1 MKTRSKTK
9 MEEIIRYVEQYYMT
23 CAASPST
30 TKIAEKIGVS
40 RGTAYKYLVEMA
52 ERGLIGYDGKT
63 IMTSRMKHMNTDRLN
78 VPIVG
83 AVRCG
88 SPEEEHE
95 EINEYVSLPASLF
108 GYGDY
113 FILCAKGD
121 SMNIA
126 GIDEGDYVVVERCT
140 EAKVG
145 DIVAVLDE
153 DNCSTL
159 KRLGYDSIRGRY
171 YLKAES
177 SNPVNNNLYPREI
190 VIQGI
195 ARNIIKKI

>member
-78 VPIVG
+78 VPIVETI
-83 AVRCG
+83 RCG

-121 SMNIA
+121 SMNLA
-126 GIDEGDYVVVERCT
+126 GIDEGDYVVVERRT
-140 EAKVG
+140 EAKAG

-171 YLKAES
+171 YLRAES
-177 SNPVNNNLYPREI
+177 SNPVNKNLYPQEI

>member
-88 SPEEEHE
+88 PPEEEHE

-121 SMNIA
+121 SMNLA
-126 GIDEGDYVVVERCT
+126 GIDEGDYVVVERRT

-159 KRLGYDSIRGRY
+159 KRLGYDSANSHTPGS
-171 YLKAES
+171 A
-177 SNPVNNNLYPREI
+177 
-190 VIQGI
+190 GT
-195 ARNIIKKI
+195 

>member
-121 SMNIA
+121 SMNLA
-126 GIDEGDYVVVERCT
+126 GIDDGDFIVVERRA

-145 DIVAVLDE
+145 DIVASLDE

-177 SNPVNNNLYPREI
+177 SNPVNKNLYPREI

>member
-23 CAASPST
+23 CAVSPST

-121 SMNIA
+121 SMNLA
-126 GIDEGDYVVVERCT
+126 GIDEGDYVVVERRT
-140 EAKVG
+140 EAKAG

-177 SNPVNNNLYPREI
+177 SNPVNKNLYPQEI

>member
-63 IMTSRMKHMNTDRLN
+63 IMTSRMRHMNTDRLN

-121 SMNIA
+121 SMNLA
-126 GIDEGDYVVVERCT
+126 GIDEGDYVVVERRT
-140 EAKVG
+140 EAKAG

-177 SNPVNNNLYPREI
+177 SNPVNKNLYPQEI

>member
-121 SMNIA
+121 SMNLA
-126 GIDEGDYVVVERCT
+126 GIDEGDYVVVERRT

-145 DIVAVLDE
+145 DIVAALDE

-177 SNPVNNNLYPREI
+177 SNPVNKNLYPREI

>member
-23 CAASPST
+23 CAVSPST

-78 VPIVG
+78 VPLVG
-83 AVRCG
+83 TIRCG

-121 SMNIA
+121 SMNLA
-126 GIDEGDYVVVERCT
+126 GIDEGDYVVVERRT

-145 DIVAVLDE
+145 DIVAALDE

-177 SNPVNNNLYPREI
+177 SNPVNKNLYPQEI

>member
-23 CAASPST
+23 CAVSPST

-78 VPIVG
+78 VPLVG
-83 AVRCG
+83 TIRCG

-145 DIVAVLDE
+145 DIVAALDE

-177 SNPVNNNLYPREI
+177 SNPVNKNLYPREI

>member
-23 CAASPST
+23 CAVSPST
-30 TKIAEKIGVS
+30 TKIAEKIGDS

-63 IMTSRMKHMNTDRLN
+63 IMTSRMKHVNTDRLN

-121 SMNIA
+121 SMNLA
-126 GIDEGDYVVVERCT
+126 GIDEGDYVVVERRT
-140 EAKVG
+140 EAKAG

-177 SNPVNNNLYPREI
+177 SNPVNKNLYPREI

>member
-1 MKTRSKTK
+1 
-9 MEEIIRYVEQYYMT
+9 
-23 CAASPST
+23 
-30 TKIAEKIGVS
+30 
-40 RGTAYKYLVEMA
+40 MA

-63 IMTSRMKHMNTDRLN
+63 IMTSRMKHINTDRLN
-78 VPIVG
+78 GPIVG

-95 EINEYVSLPASLF
+95 DINEYVSLPASLF

-121 SMNIA
+121 SMNLA
-126 GIDEGDYVVVERCT
+126 GIDEGDYVVVERRT
-140 EAKVG
+140 EAKAG

-177 SNPVNNNLYPREI
+177 SNPVNKNLYPREI

>member
-63 IMTSRMKHMNTDRLN
+63 IMSSRMKHMNTDRLN

-121 SMNIA
+121 SMNLA
-126 GIDEGDYVVVERCT
+126 GIAEGDYVVVERCT

-177 SNPVNNNLYPREI
+177 SNPVNKNLYPREI

>member
-63 IMTSRMKHMNTDRLN
+63 IMTSRMKHMNTDHLN

-121 SMNIA
+121 SMNLA
-126 GIDEGDYVVVERCT
+126 GIDEGDYVVVERRT

-177 SNPVNNNLYPREI
+177 SNPVNKNLYPQEI

>member
-23 CAASPST
+23 CAVSPST

-52 ERGLIGYDGKT
+52 ECGLIGYDGKT
-63 IMTSRMKHMNTDRLN
+63 IMTSRIKHMNTDRLN

-88 SPEEEHE
+88 PPEEEHE

-121 SMNIA
+121 SMNLA
-126 GIDEGDYVVVERCT
+126 GIDEGDYVVVERRT
-140 EAKVG
+140 EAKAG

-177 SNPVNNNLYPREI
+177 SNPVNKNLYPQEI

>member
-78 VPIVG
+78 VPLVG
-83 AVRCG
+83 TIRCG

-121 SMNIA
+121 SMNLA
-126 GIDEGDYVVVERCT
+126 GIDEGDYVVVERRT

-145 DIVAVLDE
+145 DIVAALDE

-177 SNPVNNNLYPREI
+177 SNPVNKNLYPQEI

>member
-121 SMNIA
+121 SMNLA
-126 GIDEGDYVVVERCT
+126 GIDEGDYVVVERRT
-140 EAKVG
+140 EAKAG

-177 SNPVNNNLYPREI
+177 SNPVNKNLYPQEI

>member
-23 CAASPST
+23 CAVSPST

-78 VPIVG
+78 VPLVG
-83 AVRCG
+83 TIRCG

-121 SMNIA
+121 SMNLA
-126 GIDEGDYVVVERCT
+126 GIDEGDYVVVERRT
-140 EAKVG
+140 EAKAG

-177 SNPVNNNLYPREI
+177 SNPVNKNLYPREI

>member
-63 IMTSRMKHMNTDRLN
+63 IMTSRMKHMNTDHLN

-121 SMNIA
+121 SMNLA
-126 GIDEGDYVVVERCT
+126 GIDEGDYVVVERRT

-145 DIVAVLDE
+145 DIVAALDE
-153 DNCSTL
+153 NNCSTL

-177 SNPVNNNLYPREI
+177 SNPVNKNLYPQEI

>member
-63 IMTSRMKHMNTDRLN
+63 IMTSRMRHMNTDRLN

-88 SPEEEHE
+88 PPEEERE

-121 SMNIA
+121 SMNLA
-126 GIDEGDYVVVERCT
+126 GIDEGDYVVVERRT

-177 SNPVNNNLYPREI
+177 SNPVNKNLYPREI

>member
-63 IMTSRMKHMNTDRLN
+63 IMTSRMRHMNTDRLN

-88 SPEEEHE
+88 PPEEEHE

-121 SMNIA
+121 SMNLA
-126 GIDEGDYVVVERCT
+126 GIDEGDYVVVERRT
-140 EAKVG
+140 EAKAG

-177 SNPVNNNLYPREI
+177 SNPVNKNLYPQEI

>member
-30 TKIAEKIGVS
+30 TKIAEEIGVS

-121 SMNIA
+121 SMNLA
-126 GIDEGDYVVVERCT
+126 GIDDGDFIVVERRA

-145 DIVAVLDE
+145 DIVASLDE

-177 SNPVNNNLYPREI
+177 SNPVNKNLYPREI

>member
-121 SMNIA
+121 SMNLA
-126 GIDEGDYVVVERCT
+126 GIDDGDFIVVERRA

-145 DIVAVLDE
+145 DIVATLDE

-177 SNPVNNNLYPREI
+177 SNPVNKNLYPREI